1 MPHRRRA
8 PLLVLLLASSLL
20 AACATRGGNG
30 ADLAAGEPVDPLE
43 PVNRQVLDFNLAL
56 DDAVIKPV
64 AQAYRDVVPEFARL
78 RIRAF
83 LDNLQEPR
91 ILANNLLQL
100 RLLDAG
106 HTTMRFVFNSTAGVG
121 GLFDVATGWG
131 IARRR
136 GDFGQTLYAWGVEDS
151 PYVMLPIAGP
161 STARDTVGLVADGFL
176 NPLNW
181 LIPMEA
187 NLARGMVE
195 GIDLREQNIES
206 LEELR
211 RGSLDFYAR
220 LRSVWLQRRNAQ
232 LGRAADAEDRGP
244 AVLDDPAAAARTDE
258 APQPRISSPVR
269 RRSSATSRSA
279 PPSRS
284 RAVNSERREAS
295 SLMVPVRY
303 TSTMRQRPPGSAG
316 RSR

>member
-1 MPHRRRA
+1 MKTGNTGAPVSAARRA
-8 PLLVLLLASSLL
+8 TPGVVLAEQDIDERGHAPGQPEARKDVLLFEPLVIVVDEIAH
-20 AACATRGGNG
+20 
-30 ADLAAGEPVDPLE
+30 DLGRTGQHGRVEILVGGEPGDGC
-43 PVNRQVLDFNLAL
+43 
-56 DDAVIKPV
+56 
-64 AQAYRDVVPEFARL
+64 VV
-78 RIRAF
+78 
-83 LDNLQEPR
+83 
-91 ILANNLLQL
+91 
-100 RLLDAG
+100 
-106 HTTMRFVFNSTAGVG
+106 V
-121 GLFDVATGWG
+121 
-131 IARRR
+131 
-136 GDFGQTLYAWGVEDS
+136 
-151 PYVMLPIAGP
+151 
-161 STARDTVGLVADGFL
+161 
-176 NPLNW
+176 
-181 LIPMEA
+181 MEA

-220 LRSVWLQRRNAQ
+220 LRSVWLQRRDAQ